1 MKHLSLIVITLGVF
15 VGSAPAQVT
24 FDRLVRSQREP
35 QNWLTYNGNLGST
48 HHSALDQI
56 TPLNV
61 STLDLK
67 WVSQAQSLEKFEAT
81 PLVVDGVMYVS
92 EPPNTVVAIDTR
104 TGRPYWIYEH
114 PMPETTYVCC
124 GNINRG
130 VAILGNT
137 LFLGTLDAHLVAIDA
152 STGRKKWETKV
163 AEYTQGYAVTVAPLV
178 VKDKVVVGPAGG
190 ERGIAGFLAAYDVQ
204 TGKEVWRFNTIPHPG
219 EPGNETWP
227 GDSWKT
233 GGGSVWV
240 TGSYD
245 PEANLIYWGIGNPG
259 PDWNPEV
266 RKGANLYSDCVVAL
280 DADTGKLKWY
290 YQFTPNDEW
299 DFDSVQVPVL
309 ADLSWK
315 GKPRKTML
323 WGNRNGF
330 FYTLDRGS
338 GQFLQGKA
346 FVKQTWAVG
355 IDEYGKPIKA
365 SGKSPSVTGNDVWPG
380 VQGGTNWY
388 APSFSP
394 HTGLFYVTAWED
406 YHTSYYTWDQ
416 EYEPGK
422 SYTGGAPR
430 GPIPSLRREPFIKW
444 GPEWGYGVVRALNP
458 VTGEKVWDY
467 KMRDVS
473 DAGILTTASDLLFS
487 GNREGYFFALDAK
500 TGKELWKRYLGSQV
514 AASPITYA
522 VDDVQY
528 VSVAAGH
535 SLFTFGLSHPTA
547 DSKR

>member
-1 MKHLSLIVITLGVF
+1 MKHFLATVTICGLFCV
-15 VGSAPAQVT
+15 SAPAQVS
-24 FDRLVRSQREP
+24 FDRLVRAQREP

-56 TPLNV
+56 NAANV
-61 STLDLK
+61 GNLDLK

-104 TGRPYWIYEH
+104 TGRPFWIYEH

-130 VAILGNT
+130 VAILDNT
-137 LFLGTLDAHLVAIDA
+137 IFVGTLDAHLVAIDA
-152 STGRKKWETKV
+152 STGRKKWETVV
-163 AEYTQGYAVTVAPLV
+163 ADYTQGYAVTVAPLV
-178 VKDKVVVGPAGG
+178 VKDKVIVGPAGG
-190 ERGIAGFLAAYDVQ
+190 ERGISGFLAAYDAQ

-219 EPGNETWP
+219 EPGNDTWP

-259 PDWNPEV
+259 PDWNPAV

-330 FYTLDRGS
+330 FYTLDRTG

-365 SGKSPSVTGNDVWPG
+365 PGKSPSLSGTDVWPG

-406 YHTSYYTWDQ
+406 YHTNYFTWEQ
-416 EYEPGK
+416 EYEAGK
-422 SYTGGAPR
+422 SYTGGGAR
-430 GPIPSLRREPFIKW
+430 GPIPSIRREPFIKW

-458 VTGEKVWDY
+458 VSGEKVWDY

-500 TGKELWKRYLGSQV
+500 TGKELWKKYLGSQV
-514 AASPITYA
+514 AASPITYT
-522 VDDVQY
+522 VDGVQY

-535 SLFTFGLSHPTA
+535 SLFTFGLKTA
-547 DSKR
+547 R

>member
-1 MKHLSLIVITLGVF
+1 MKHFLATITICGLFGA
-15 VGSAPAQVT
+15 SAPAQVS
-24 FDRLVRSQREP
+24 FDRLVRAQREP

-56 TPLNV
+56 NAANV
-61 STLDLK
+61 GNLDLK

-104 TGRPYWIYEH
+104 TGRPFWIYEH

-130 VAILGNT
+130 VAILDNT
-137 LFLGTLDAHLVAIDA
+137 IFVGTLDAHLVAIDA
-152 STGRKKWETKV
+152 STGRKKWETTV
-163 AEYTQGYAVTVAPLV
+163 ADYTQGYAVTVAPLV
-178 VKDKVVVGPAGG
+178 VKDKVIVGPAGG
-190 ERGIAGFLAAYDVQ
+190 ERGISGFLAAYDAQ

-219 EPGNETWP
+219 EPGNDTWP

-259 PDWNPEV
+259 PDWNPAV
-266 RKGANLYSDCVVAL
+266 RKGANLYSDCVIAL

-315 GKPRKTML
+315 GTPRKTML

-330 FYTLDRGS
+330 FYTLDRTG

-365 SGKSPSVTGNDVWPG
+365 PGKSPSLSGTDVWPG

-406 YHTSYYTWDQ
+406 YHTNYFTWEQ
-416 EYEPGK
+416 EYEAGK
-422 SYTGGAPR
+422 SYTGGGAR
-430 GPIPSLRREPFIKW
+430 GPIPSLSRQPFIKW
-444 GPEWGYGVVRALNP
+444 GPDWGYGVVRALNP

-500 TGKELWKRYLGSQV
+500 TGKELWKKYLGSQV
-514 AASPITYA
+514 AASPITYT
-522 VDDVQY
+522 VDGVQY
-528 VSVAAGH
+528 ISVAAGH
-535 SLFTFGLSHPTA
+535 SLFTFGLKSA
-547 DSKR
+547 R

>member
-1 MKHLSLIVITLGVF
+1 MRRFSGAVIIFGLFCAV
-15 VGSAPAQVT
+15 APAQVT
-24 FDRLVRSQREP
+24 FERLVRAEREP

-48 HHSALDQI
+48 HHSSLDQI
-56 TPLNV
+56 NAGNV
-61 STLDLK
+61 ANLDLK
-67 WVSQAQSLEKFEAT
+67 WVSQAQSLEKYEAT
-81 PLVVDGVMYVS
+81 PLVVDGVMYVT

-104 TGRPYWIYEH
+104 TGRPFWIYNH

-137 LFLGTLDAHLVAIDA
+137 IYLGTLDAQLVALDA
-152 STGRKKWETKV
+152 STGRKKWATKV
-163 AEYTQGYAVTVAPLV
+163 ADYTQGYAVTVAPLV
-178 VKDKVVVGPAGG
+178 VKDKIVVGPAGG
-190 ERGIAGFLAAYDVQ
+190 ERGISGFLAAYDAE
-204 TGKEVWRFNTIPHPG
+204 TGKQVWRFNTIPHPG

-245 PEANLIYWGIGNPG
+245 PDANLIYWGIGNPG

-266 RKGANLYSDCVVAL
+266 RKGANLYADCVVAL

-330 FYTLDRGS
+330 FYTLDRTS

-365 SGKSPSVTGNDVWPG
+365 SGKSPSVSGTDVWPG

-406 YHTSYYTWDQ
+406 YHTNYFTWDQ
-416 EYEPGK
+416 EYEAGK
-422 SYTGGAPR
+422 SYTGGGAR
-430 GPIPSLRREPFIKW
+430 GPIPSLRREPFLRW

-473 DAGILTTASDLLFS
+473 DGGILTTASDLLFS
-487 GNREGYFFALDAK
+487 GNREGYFFVLDAK
-500 TGKELWKRYLGSQV
+500 TGKELWKKYLGSQV
-514 AASPITYA
+514 AASPITYT
-522 VDDVQY
+522 VDGVQY

-535 SLFTFGLSHPTA
+535 SMFTFGLKA
-547 DSKR
+547 GR

>member
-1 MKHLSLIVITLGVF
+1 MRRFLAAIILFGLFCVA
-15 VGSAPAQVT
+15 APAQVT
-24 FDRLVRSQREP
+24 FERLLRSQREP

-48 HHSALDQI
+48 HHSSLDQI
-56 TPLNV
+56 NAANV
-61 STLDLK
+61 ANLDLK

-81 PLVVDGVMYVS
+81 PLVVDGVMYVT

-104 TGRPYWIYEH
+104 TGRPFWIYDH

-137 LFLGTLDAHLVAIDA
+137 IYLGTLDAQLVALDA
-152 STGRKKWETKV
+152 STGRKKWATKV
-163 AEYTQGYAVTVAPLV
+163 ADYTQGYAVTVAPLI
-178 VKDKVVVGPAGG
+178 VKDKVIVGPAGG
-190 ERGIAGFLAAYDVQ
+190 ERGISGFLAAYDAE
-204 TGKEVWRFNTIPHPG
+204 TGKQVWRFNTIPHPG

-245 PEANLIYWGIGNPG
+245 PDANLIYWGIGNPG

-266 RKGANLYSDCVVAL
+266 RKGANLYADCVVAL

-330 FYTLDRGS
+330 FYTLDRTS

-365 SGKSPSVTGNDVWPG
+365 PGKSPSVSGTDVWPG

-406 YHTSYYTWDQ
+406 YHTNYFTWDQ
-416 EYEPGK
+416 EYEAGK
-422 SYTGGAPR
+422 SYTGGGAR
-430 GPIPSLRREPFIKW
+430 GPIPSLRREPFLKW

-458 VTGEKVWDY
+458 TTGEKVWDY

-473 DAGILTTASDLLFS
+473 DSGILTTASDLLFA
-487 GNREGYFFALDAK
+487 GNREGYFFVLDAK
-500 TGKELWKRYLGSQV
+500 TGKELWKKYLGSQV
-514 AASPITYA
+514 AASPITYT
-522 VDDVQY
+522 VDGVQY

-535 SLFTFGLSHPTA
+535 SMFTFGLRAP
-547 DSKR
+547 R